1 MVQLNPRGVSYTF
14 TLIVSFHP
22 VFLTAIDRAFSIKC
36 FFTEAVRAIDVALD
50 VSPLTPSLITGEF
63 SLPRCSYHLKRGV
76 DGPYVKF
83 ANIGDA
89 VTHVW
94 SCDQCRLLLRHIL

>member
-1 MVQLNPRGVSYTF
+1 MQHAEAAGGKTCIATALEKYHLARGGIFQLNPRGVSYSF

-50 VSPLTPSLITGEF
+50 VRWGCAWGCGSVLSSG
-63 SLPRCSYHLKRGV
+63 G
-76 DGPYVKF
+76 
-83 ANIGDA
+83 
-89 VTHVW
+89 
-94 SCDQCRLLLRHIL
+94 